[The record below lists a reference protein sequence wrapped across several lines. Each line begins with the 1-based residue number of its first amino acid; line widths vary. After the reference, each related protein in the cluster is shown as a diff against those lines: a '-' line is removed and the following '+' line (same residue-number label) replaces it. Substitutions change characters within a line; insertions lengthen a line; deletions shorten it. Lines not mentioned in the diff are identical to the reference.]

1 MKIPKDPRLNGRQF
15 DEEYM
20 IPLKSIDEL
29 IDILKGIDNLE
40 LAECKMFFKEEAEPE
55 LGDLGHSVKYRYEK
69 VDPIET
75 AKKFKEVMDPNGTVT
90 LIAKR
95 EGWKKT
101 GFFIDNVRILFQP
114 LCNDVYTA
122 VYDENNDLIIK
133 EPITHLIVTFINF
146 EFTVNKIDA

>member
-1 MKIPKDPRLNGRQF
+1 MRIPEEPRLNGRQF

-40 LAECKMFFKEEAEPE
+40 LAECKMFFKEEIEPE

-75 AKKFKEVMDPNGTVT
+75 AKKFKEVMDPNGTVNI
-90 LIAKR
+90 IARR

-122 VYDENNDLIIK
+122 IYDGKDDLIIK

>member
-1 MKIPKDPRLNGRQF
+1 MRIPEEPRLNGRQF

-20 IPLKSIDEL
+20 IPLKSIDGL
-29 IDILKGIDNLE
+29 IDILKAIDNLE

-75 AKKFKEVMDPNGTVT
+75 AKKFKEVMDPNATVT

-122 VYDENNDLIIK
+122 IYDGNNDLIIK